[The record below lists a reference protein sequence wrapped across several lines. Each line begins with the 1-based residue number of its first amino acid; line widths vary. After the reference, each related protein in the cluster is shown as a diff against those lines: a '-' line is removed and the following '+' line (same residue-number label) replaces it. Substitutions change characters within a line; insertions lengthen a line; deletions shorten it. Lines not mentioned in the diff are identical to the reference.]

1 MRLDPGTKCYIKGKT
16 TIVNLN
22 KVWSLVNSIV
32 PMLFSYYFLQRY
44 HGYVRCHN
52 QEKLGEGNM

>member
-1 MRLDPGTKCYIKGKT
+1 MRLDSGTKCYIKGKT

-32 PMLFSYYFLQRY
+32 PMLFSYYFLAKVPWLCKMSQSKEA
-44 HGYVRCHN
+44 G
-52 QEKLGEGNM
+52 